1 MPEIWKDI
9 EGYEGLYQ
17 VSSQGRVK
25 RLASRVEVAD
35 RGTRY
40 FPENIRKPV
49 NVHGYLYCTLYK
61 GNKECRKAI
70 HRLVASAFID
80 NPENKPQVNH
90 INGNKLDNRA
100 ENLEWCTQSENNLHA
115 FSLGLMKAYDRHG
128 NKNPMYGKKMSD
140 YTKSRIIASHLG
152 VKASLATREKMSL
165 SRKGKKFSE
174 EHKANLSVSLKKAK
188 SGLRGVKKD
197 NKKKLVK
204 IEDIQKHLDEGWELC
219 RKD

>member
-1 MPEIWKDI
+1 MSEIWKDI

-17 VSSQGRVK
+17 VSNQGRIK
-25 RLASRVEVAD
+25 RLAGKVENKNGGM
-35 RGTRY
+35 RF
-40 FPENIRKPV
+40 FPENVRKPI
-49 NVHGYLYCTLYK
+49 NVHGYLYCDLYK
-61 GNKECRKAI
+61 DNKECRKAI

-128 NKNPMYGKKMSD
+128 DKNPMYGKKMSD
-140 YTKSRIIASHLG
+140 YTKSRILASHLG

-174 EHKANLSVSLKKAK
+174 EHKANLSASLKKAK
-188 SGLRGVKKD
+188 SGLRGIRKD
-197 NKKKLVK
+197 GKKKLVK
-204 IEDIQKHLDEGWELC
+204 IEDIQKYLDEGWELC
-219 RKD
+219 RKN